1 MEVRTFILIP
11 TISIAAGLI
20 SLRTLHLL
28 HNQWALIHA
37 LVISMILGQM
47 SAALNYMPVE
57 PVTFALILL
66 APTYSLTIFSGG
78 LIEKKE
84 IYGIIL
90 EPFLV
95 FVFRQV
101 IIFKD
106 HF

>member
-1 MEVRTFILIP
+1 
-11 TISIAAGLI
+11 
-20 SLRTLHLL
+20 
-28 HNQWALIHA
+28 
-37 LVISMILGQM
+37 MILGQM

-95 FVFRQV
+95 F
-101 IIFKD
+101 IFVWTLAFIL
-106 HF
+106 H